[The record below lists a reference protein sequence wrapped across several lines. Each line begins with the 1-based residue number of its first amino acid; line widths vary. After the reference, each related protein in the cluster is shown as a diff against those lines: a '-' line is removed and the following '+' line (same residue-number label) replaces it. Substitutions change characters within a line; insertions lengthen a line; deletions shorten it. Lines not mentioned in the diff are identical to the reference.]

1 LLFCTPVGLTWY
13 ERAQTDLYMA
23 SAFLFLAK
31 GIRDDSTVD
40 FVWAGLLA
48 SLKWSSF
55 PFFGIVGL
63 TYILLKRDHKLHRA
77 SLVFIAACMPVLLLV
92 VFGRH
97 ALDYI
102 MLVSR
107 FEEDQSAEGISLS
120 RFLPRIIAHI
130 LPLALPLLF
139 LMRMSFWRKGTREFV
154 STMEVLFWGVAG
166 LMSAGFGTRAYE
178 YRLVSMLFLVPLVV
192 DKRSVLSSEAHPEL
206 APWSR
211 LVGIAVLIY
220 AFRVQTHFYWL
231 DQAIGLHRSFMPII
245 GLFLLLGLSLLSE
258 YGAKRAWGR
267 SSV

>member
-1 LLFCTPVGLTWY
+1 MLFCTPVGLTWY

-31 GIRDDSTVD
+31 GIRDDSTLD

-55 PFFGIVGL
+55 PFFGIVGI

-77 SLVFIAACMPVLLLV
+77 ALVLIAACIPVLLLV

-107 FEEDQSAEGISLS
+107 FEVDQSAQGISLS
-120 RFLPRIIAHI
+120 RFLPRIIARI
-130 LPLALPLLF
+130 IPLALPLLF

-154 STMEVLFWGVAG
+154 LTMEVLFWGMAG

-178 YRLVSMLFLVPLVV
+178 YKLVSMLFLVPLVV
-192 DKRSVLSSEAHPEL
+192 DKRSVLFSETRAEL

-211 LVGIAVLIY
+211 LLVIAVLIY

-231 DQAIGLHRSFMPII
+231 DQAIGLHRSFMPIL

-258 YGAKRAWGR
+258 YRAKHAWGR
-267 SSV
+267 SS

>member
-1 LLFCTPVGLTWY
+1 
-13 ERAQTDLYMA
+13 MA

-31 GIRDDSTVD
+31 GIRDDSAVD

-63 TYILLKRDHKLHRA
+63 TYVLLKRDHKLHRA
-77 SLVFIAACMPVLLLV
+77 SLVLIAACIPVLLLV
-92 VFGRH
+92 VFGGH
-97 ALDYI
+97 AWDYI

-107 FEEDQSAEGISLS
+107 FEADQSAQGISLS
-120 RFLPRIIAHI
+120 RFLPRIIARI

-166 LMSAGFGTRAYE
+166 LLSAGFGTRAYE
-178 YRLVSMLFLVPLVV
+178 YKLVSMLFLVPLVV
-192 DKRSVLSSEAHPEL
+192 DKRSVLFSETHPEL
-206 APWSR
+206 ASWSR

-258 YGAKRAWGR
+258 YAAKGVWRR